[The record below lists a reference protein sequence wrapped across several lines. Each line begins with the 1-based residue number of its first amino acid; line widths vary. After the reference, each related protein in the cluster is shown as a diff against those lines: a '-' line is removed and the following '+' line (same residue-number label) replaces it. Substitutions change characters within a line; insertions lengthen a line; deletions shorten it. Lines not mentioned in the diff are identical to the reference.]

1 MVAAAAPTTAK
12 QIIKAGHRGWRRKGT
27 KMARREDVEANA
39 TRDELTGW
47 LVGWLKRK
55 LKQYVS

>member
-1 MVAAAAPTTAK
+1 
-12 QIIKAGHRGWRRKGT
+12 
-27 KMARREDVEANA
+27 MARREDVEANA